1 MENKELEIKL
11 HYILREED
19 VHQMDAKVHNE
30 CERQFLLAL
39 EVLKAYIGDYR
50 VEVRVPQNGGLIDEF
65 VVLANSDIADLAQII
80 ITAFLTYYFT
90 KKQNKRDDIL
100 KALEIIEKIKK
111 QNLTKE
117 EALIIVSNDKKLR
130 KIVSNYYKS
139 AENDP
144 QIISIE
150 TSTNRQGNQGDTSF
164 SRIEKQE
171 FQSHIIETEH
181 TEQTQLIKGTT
192 IAVFSP
198 ILQKGHGKIWNGIY
212 SGKSIPFKIEDKD
225 FLKQVYNNEIKFG
238 SATTIKCNLQ
248 ITKKETWDEGDLQ
261 KKEDFEYVVKDVINW
276 SDDEHFQNETK
287 RYKKIREQK
296 RQLDLF
302 PDFFRTDKD
311 T

>member
-1 MENKELEIKL
+1 
-11 HYILREED
+11 
-19 VHQMDAKVHNE
+19 MD
-30 CERQFLLAL
+30 
-39 EVLKAYIGDYR
+39 VLKAYIGDYR
-50 VEVRVPQNGGLIDEF
+50 IEVRVPQNGGLIDEF
-65 VVLANSDIADLAQII
+65 VVLANPHIADFAKMII
-80 ITAFLTYYFT
+80 AAFFTYYFT
-90 KKQNKRDDIL
+90 KKQNKRDNIL
-100 KALEIIEKIKK
+100 KGLEIIEKIKN
-111 QNLTKE
+111 QSLTKE
-117 EALIIVSNDKKLR
+117 EALAVVSSDKKLR

-139 AENDP
+139 AENDN
-144 QIISIE
+144 QIASIE
-150 TSTNRQGNQGDTSF
+150 ASTSRSDNQEDISV

-181 TEQTQLIKGTT
+181 TEQTQLIEGTT

-198 ILQKGHGKIWNGIY
+198 VLQKGHGKIWNGIY

-248 ITKKETWDEGDLQ
+248 ITKKEVWDEGDLQ

-287 RYKKIREQK
+287 HYKKIKEQK

-302 PDFFRTDKD
+302 PDFS
-311 T
+311 

>member
-1 MENKELEIKL
+1 MEDKELEIKL
-11 HYILREED
+11 HYILKEEG

-39 EVLKAYIGDYR
+39 DVLKAYIGDYR
-50 VEVRVPQNGGLIDEF
+50 IEVRVPQNGGLIDEF
-65 VVLANSDIADLAQII
+65 VVLANPHIADFAKMII
-80 ITAFLTYYFT
+80 AAFFTYYFT
-90 KKQNKRDDIL
+90 KKQNKRDNIL
-100 KALEIIEKIKK
+100 KGLEIIEKIKN
-111 QNLTKE
+111 QSLTKE
-117 EALIIVSNDKKLR
+117 EALAVVSSDKKLR

-139 AENDP
+139 AENDN
-144 QIISIE
+144 QIASIE
-150 TSTNRQGNQGDTSF
+150 ASTSRSDNQEDISV

-181 TEQTQLIKGTT
+181 TEQTQLIEGTT

-198 ILQKGHGKIWNGIY
+198 VLQKGHGKIWNGIY

-248 ITKKETWDEGDLQ
+248 ITKKEVWDEGDLQ

-287 RYKKIREQK
+287 RYKKIKEQK

-302 PDFFRTDKD
+302 PDFFQTDKD
-311 T
+311 A

>member
-1 MENKELEIKL
+1 
-11 HYILREED
+11 
-19 VHQMDAKVHNE
+19 MDAKVHNE

-39 EVLKAYIGDYR
+39 DVLKAYIGDYR
-50 VEVRVPQNGGLIDEF
+50 IEVRVPQNGGLIDEF
-65 VVLANSDIADLAQII
+65 VVLANPHIADFAKMII
-80 ITAFLTYYFT
+80 AAFFTYYFT
-90 KKQNKRDDIL
+90 KKQNKRDNIL
-100 KALEIIEKIKK
+100 KGLQIIEKIKN
-111 QNLTKE
+111 QSLTKE
-117 EALIIVSNDKKLR
+117 EALAVVSSDKKLR

-139 AENDP
+139 AENDN
-144 QIISIE
+144 QIASIE
-150 TSTNRQGNQGDTSF
+150 ASTSRSDNQEDISV

-181 TEQTQLIKGTT
+181 TEQTQLIEGTT

-198 ILQKGHGKIWNGIY
+198 VLQKGHGKIWNGIY

-248 ITKKETWDEGDLQ
+248 ITKKEVWDEGDLQ

-287 RYKKIREQK
+287 HYKKIKEQK

-302 PDFFRTDKD
+302 PDFS
-311 T
+311 

>member
-1 MENKELEIKL
+1 
-11 HYILREED
+11 
-19 VHQMDAKVHNE
+19 MDAKVHNE

-39 EVLKAYIGDYR
+39 DVLKAYIGDYR
-50 VEVRVPQNGGLIDEF
+50 IEVRVPQNGGLIDEF
-65 VVLANSDIADLAQII
+65 VVLANPHIADFAKMII
-80 ITAFLTYYFT
+80 AAFFTYYFT
-90 KKQNKRDDIL
+90 KKQNKRDNIL
-100 KALEIIEKIKK
+100 KGLEIIEKIKN
-111 QNLTKE
+111 QSLTKE
-117 EALIIVSNDKKLR
+117 EALAVVSSDKKLR

-139 AENDP
+139 AENDN
-144 QIISIE
+144 QIASIE
-150 TSTNRQGNQGDTSF
+150 ASTSRSDNQEDISV

-181 TEQTQLIKGTT
+181 TEQTQLIEGTT

-198 ILQKGHGKIWNGIY
+198 VLQKGHGKIWNGIY

-248 ITKKETWDEGDLQ
+248 ITKKEVWDEGDLQ

-287 RYKKIREQK
+287 HYKKIKEQK

-302 PDFFRTDKD
+302 PDFS
-311 T
+311 

>member
-1 MENKELEIKL
+1 MEDKELEIKL
-11 HYILREED
+11 HYILKEEG

-39 EVLKAYIGDYR
+39 DVLKAYIGDYR
-50 VEVRVPQNGGLIDEF
+50 IEVRVPQNGGLIDEF
-65 VVLANSDIADLAQII
+65 VVLANPHIADFAKMII
-80 ITAFLTYYFT
+80 AAFFTYYFT
-90 KKQNKRDDIL
+90 KKQNKRDNIL
-100 KALEIIEKIKK
+100 KGLEIIEKIKN
-111 QNLTKE
+111 QSLTKE
-117 EALIIVSNDKKLR
+117 EALAVVSSDKKLR

-139 AENDP
+139 AENDN
-144 QIISIE
+144 QIASIE
-150 TSTNRQGNQGDTSF
+150 ASTSRGENQEDISV

-181 TEQTQLIKGTT
+181 TEQTQSIEGTT

-198 ILQKGHGKIWNGIY
+198 VLQKGHGKIWNGIY

-248 ITKKETWDEGDLQ
+248 ITKKQVWDEGDLQ

-287 RYKKIREQK
+287 RYKKIKEQK

-302 PDFFRTDKD
+302 SDFFQTDKD

>member
-1 MENKELEIKL
+1 MEDKELEIKL
-11 HYILREED
+11 HYILKEEG
-19 VHQMDAKVHNE
+19 VPQMDPKVHNE

-39 EVLKAYIGDYR
+39 DVLKAYIGDYR
-50 VEVRVPQNGGLIDEF
+50 IEVRVPQNGGLIDEF
-65 VVLANSDIADLAQII
+65 VVLANPHIADFAKMII
-80 ITAFLTYYFT
+80 AAFFTYYFT
-90 KKQNKRDDIL
+90 KKQNKRDNIL
-100 KALEIIEKIKK
+100 KGLEIIEKIKN
-111 QNLTKE
+111 QSLTKE
-117 EALIIVSNDKKLR
+117 EALAVVSSDKKLR

-139 AENDP
+139 AENDN
-144 QIISIE
+144 QIASIE
-150 TSTNRQGNQGDTSF
+150 ASTSRSDNQEDISV

-181 TEQTQLIKGTT
+181 TEQTQLIEGTT

-198 ILQKGHGKIWNGIY
+198 VLQKGHGKIWNGIY

-248 ITKKETWDEGDLQ
+248 ITKKEVWDEGDLQ

-287 RYKKIREQK
+287 HYKKIKEQK

-302 PDFFRTDKD
+302 PDFS
-311 T
+311 

>member
-1 MENKELEIKL
+1 MEDKELEIKL
-11 HYILREED
+11 HYILKEEGI
-19 VHQMDAKVHNE
+19 HQMDAKVHNE

-39 EVLKAYIGDYR
+39 DVLKAYIGDYR
-50 VEVRVPQNGGLIDEF
+50 IEVRVPQNGGLIDEF
-65 VVLANSDIADLAQII
+65 VVLANPHITDFAKMIIA
-80 ITAFLTYYFT
+80 AFFTYYFT

-100 KALEIIEKIKK
+100 KGLEIIGKIKN
-111 QNLTKE
+111 QSLTKE
-117 EALIIVSNDKKLR
+117 EALAVVSSDKKLR

-139 AENDP
+139 AENDN
-144 QIISIE
+144 QIASIE
-150 TSTNRQGNQGDTSF
+150 ASTSRGDNQDDISV

-181 TEQTQLIKGTT
+181 TEQTQLIEGTT

-198 ILQKGHGKIWNGIY
+198 VLQKGHGKIWNGIY

-248 ITKKETWDEGDLQ
+248 ITKKEVWDEGDLQ

-287 RYKKIREQK
+287 CYKKIKEQK

-302 PDFFRTDKD
+302 SDFS
-311 T
+311 